1 MERGRRTAGAAGE
14 RLRRS
19 KLNSSGYTL
28 FAYMIE
34 YIKGILISKKP
45 TDAVIESG
53 GIGYN
58 IHITLAAFDMLGG
71 EGDEVR
77 IITHLHIKDNPF
89 AMVLYGFT
97 NENERECFRQIISV
111 SGIGPKTALSIL
123 SAIPYKE
130 FTELIAQ
137 GNYLP
142 LTSITGVGKKTAE
155 RLALE
160 LKDKLVKSIG
170 EMAMPNVIGGKF
182 AELGRAA
189 EVISALVS
197 LGYSRLEADRMV
209 KTVSSRSG
217 FMEMRVED
225 IIKEVLRGK

>member
-1 MERGRRTAGAAGE
+1 
-14 RLRRS
+14 
-19 KLNSSGYTL
+19 
-28 FAYMIE
+28 MIE
-34 YIKGILISKKP
+34 FIKGILVSKKP
-45 TDAVIESG
+45 TDAVIEAN

-58 IHITLAAFDMLGG
+58 IHITLAAFDLLGD
-71 EGDEVR
+71 EGDEVS
-77 IITHLHIKDNPF
+77 IVTQLHIKENPF
-89 AMVLYGFT
+89 AMVLYGFMD
-97 NENERECFRQIISV
+97 ENERECFRQIISV
-111 SGIGPKTALSIL
+111 SGIGPKSALSIL
-123 SAIPYKE
+123 SAIPYRE

-160 LKDKLVKSIG
+160 LKDKLAKSIG
-170 EMAMPNVIGGKF
+170 ETTFPNITGGKF
-182 AELGRAA
+182 AELSRVS

-197 LGYSRLEADRMV
+197 LGYSRLEADRMM
-209 KTVSSRSG
+209 KTVSARSG

>member
-1 MERGRRTAGAAGE
+1 
-14 RLRRS
+14 
-19 KLNSSGYTL
+19 
-28 FAYMIE
+28 MIE
-34 YIKGILISKKP
+34 FIKGILISKKP
-45 TDAVIESG
+45 TDAVVDAN

-58 IHITLAAFDMLGG
+58 IHITLAAFDLLGD
-71 EGDEVR
+71 EGDEVN
-77 IITHLHIKDNPF
+77 IVTHLHIKENPF
-89 AMVLYGFT
+89 AMVLYGFMDDT
-97 NENERECFRQIISV
+97 ERECFRQIISV

-142 LTSITGVGKKTAE
+142 LTSISGVGKKTAE

-170 EMAMPNVIGGKF
+170 ETAFPNVMGGKF
-182 AELGRAA
+182 AELSKAS
-189 EVISALVS
+189 EVISGLVS

-209 KTVSSRSG
+209 KTVSVRSG
-217 FMEMRVED
+217 IMEMPVED

>member
-1 MERGRRTAGAAGE
+1 
-14 RLRRS
+14 
-19 KLNSSGYTL
+19 
-28 FAYMIE
+28 MIE
-34 YIKGILISKKP
+34 FIKGILISKKP
-45 TDAVIESG
+45 TDAVLDAN

-58 IHITLAAFDMLGG
+58 IHITLAAFDLLGD
-71 EGDEVR
+71 EGDEVT
-77 IITHLHIKDNPF
+77 IVTHLHIKENPF
-89 AMVLYGFT
+89 AMVLYGFMD
-97 NENERECFRQIISV
+97 ENERECFRQIISV

-142 LTSITGVGKKTAE
+142 LTSISGVGKKTAE

-170 EMAMPNVIGGKF
+170 ETAFPNVMGGKF
-182 AELGRAA
+182 AELSKAS
-189 EVISALVS
+189 EVISGLVS

-209 KTVSSRSG
+209 KSVSARSG
-217 FMEMRVED
+217 LMEMAVED
-225 IIKEVLRGK
+225 IIKEALRGK